1 MKEPMMPT
9 GAVLPMTRRPALFT
23 FLAAGI
29 LAALLL
35 AGCGGDEDDS
45 TPLTPTTPN
54 TAAGY
59 TNRGWERFGAAN
71 FSDALGDFNSAIQLD
86 ATYGEAHTGQGWTR
100 LALATSSVSMN
111 TGVVSFN
118 NAIDNGEDGADVL
131 AGRAAANLGVGGAS
145 LDNAVNDAQAAL
157 TADAAFVF
165 SHRTSF
171 NTLDLHLITA
181 FVKAARANFPE
192 ALTAADLVLDSG
204 IEQDD
209 AGTWVVDGTTY
220 DSFNGAVL
228 AHLHKVSGQFSG

>member
-1 MKEPMMPT
+1 MKVTMMPT
-9 GAVLPMTRRPALFT
+9 GAVHPMKRRPILATL
-23 FLAAGI
+23 LAACV

-35 AGCGGDEDDS
+35 SGCRGDDDDS
-45 TPLTPTTPN
+45 SPLTPTTPD
-54 TAAGY
+54 TAAAY
-59 TNRGWERFGAAN
+59 TTRGWERFGAAN
-71 FSDALGDFNSAIQLD
+71 FSDALADFNAAIQLD

-100 LALATSSVSMN
+100 LSLATSPVSMN
-111 TGVVSFN
+111 TAVVSFD
-118 NAIDNGEDGADVL
+118 NAIDNEENGADVL

-145 LDNAVNDAQAAL
+145 LDNAVDDAQAAL
-157 TADAAFVF
+157 TADAAYVF

-171 NTLDLHLITA
+171 NALDLHLIDA
-181 FVKAARANFPE
+181 FAQAARANFSE

>member
-9 GAVLPMTRRPALFT
+9 GTALPMTRRPALFT

-35 AGCGGDEDDS
+35 AGCGGDDADDS
-45 TPLTPTTPN
+45 PLTPTTPN
-54 TAAGY
+54 TAAEY
-59 TNRGWERFGAAN
+59 TNLGWQRFEAAN
-71 FSDALGDFNSAIQLD
+71 FNDAMGDFNSAIQLD

-100 LALATSSVSMN
+100 LALATSPVSMN
-111 TGVVSFN
+111 TAVVSFG
-118 NAIDNGEDGADVL
+118 NAIDNGEEGADVL

-145 LDNAVNDAQAAL
+145 LDNAVDDAQAAL

-171 NTLDLHLITA
+171 NALDLHLIDA
-181 FVKAARANFPE
+181 FAKAARANFPE

-209 AGTWVVDGTTY
+209 AGTWVVAGTTY